1 MDVLYRMKY
10 QRPFGVDQ
18 MSQWMFWTGPNLLQ
32 GNGKNPVS
40 SQQEKERIN
49 QTVQGQLA
57 IHLE

>member
-1 MDVLYRMKY
+1 M
-10 QRPFGVDQ
+10 DQ

-32 GNGKNPVS
+32 GHGKNPVS